1 MSFCTTFQKYT
12 FLNIL
17 KSYDSF
23 EWWID
28 QDLSHFGVWQSLSC
42 FPFHYNEIVDQ
53 DILQKFSFA
62 LHEGKEVKSLE
73 HHFWG
78 TTTIIFTIKIFGKY
92 VYTDTF
98 QDWHSALVI
107 SCEKRDHVWLR
118 QCARVSMCTSSKR
131 RLCSFCS
138 SIRFCRSCSSWRL
151 CSSGSLRWA
160 ASCACCLFKASER
173 SLFSCCS
180 RRKSLRNVDS
190 PGTFKIELQT
200 DINRNREELAV
211 INIV

>member
-1 MSFCTTFQKYT
+1 MFILTPFMIGTLPLSFPVRK
-12 FLNIL
+12 
-17 KSYDSF
+17 
-23 EWWID
+23 
-28 QDLSHFGVWQSLSC
+28 
-42 FPFHYNEIVDQ
+42 
-53 DILQKFSFA
+53 
-62 LHEGKEVKSLE
+62 
-73 HHFWG
+73 
-78 TTTIIFTIKIFGKY
+78 
-92 VYTDTF
+92 
-98 QDWHSALVI
+98 
-107 SCEKRDHVWLR
+107 DHVQLY
-118 QCARVSMCTSSKR
+118 QCARVIMCTSSKR

-200 DINRNREELAV
+200 EINRIQEELAD
-211 INIV
+211 INIVHSRGRTVKTKFCGFEEGLCSTFISFSGTSVSCTHVH